1 MRRTFFIGEPTEKQK
16 KVYDLVAKNHR
27 QTIDAIKDGA
37 NIKQLVKMVEND
49 FKLNGYDLI
58 HSLGHGIGLE
68 IHEKPYLSI
77 KFDCPLRENMTVT
90 VEPGIYI
97 PGEFGVRIE
106 DTILVEKG
114 GARKL

>member
-1 MRRTFFIGEPTEKQK
+1 MTRTFFIGEPTEKQQ

-27 QTIDAIKDGA
+27 QTIEAIKEGA
-37 NIKQLVKMVEND
+37 NTKQLAKMVEND
-49 FKLNGYDLI
+49 FKLNNYDLI
-58 HSLGHGIGLE
+58 HSLGHGLGLE
-68 IHEKPYLSI
+68 VHERPYLNCKIESI
-77 KFDCPLRENMTVT
+77 LRENMTIT

-114 GARKL
+114 GCSIL